1 MIRREGVQ
9 AQPYIVRLSEDGQ
22 IELPEDLRRELAVT
36 SGDLLS
42 LVRIDSFLLLY
53 PKRLVVP
60 EMADKIARLAAEK
73 GVTLDNLLSGL
84 DEVGE
89 QLYQERYGRGSGT

>member
-1 MIRREGVQ
+1 MIQQEEVQ

-22 IELPEDLRRELAVT
+22 IKLPEDLRRELAMAG
-36 SGDLLS
+36 GDLLS
-42 LVRIDSFLLLY
+42 LVRIDSFLLLS

-60 EMADKIARLAAEK
+60 EMADQIAQLAKEK
-73 GVTLDNLLSGL
+73 GLTLDELLSGL

-89 QLYQERYGRGSGT
+89 QLYQERYGRGSST

>member
-1 MIRREGVQ
+1 MIQREGVQ

-36 SGDLLS
+36 GGDLLS

-60 EMADKIARLAAEK
+60 EMADKIAQLAEAK
-73 GVTLDNLLSGL
+73 GLTLDDLLADL

-89 QLYQERYGRGSGT
+89 QLYQERYGRGSST

>member
-1 MIRREGVQ
+1 MIQREGMQ

-22 IELPEDLRRELAVT
+22 IRLPEDLRRELAVT
-36 SGDLLS
+36 GGDLLS
-42 LVRIDSFLLLY
+42 LMRIDSFLLLY

-60 EMADKIARLAAEK
+60 EMADKIAQLAEEK
-73 GVTLDNLLSGL
+73 GLSLDDLLSGL

-89 QLYQERYGRGSGT
+89 QLFQERYGRGSST